1 MSHVPAVCARVRWV
15 SWMFAFSAMCVPAL
29 VFGAA
34 ADANYPARPV
44 RMLVP
49 YPPGGGLDLPGRT
62 VGQKF
67 AESTGRQ
74 LILDNRGGAGGLIAG
89 EIVANATPDGYTLL
103 LASNG
108 QISIAPA
115 LYSKLPYDPIRDFI
129 PITHFVDTP
138 MVLFATNTFPART
151 VQDVIERAKAQ
162 PGKIGIAL
170 SGVGGVSHLTM
181 ELFRQRAGINLLGVP
196 YKGAGAAMVDV
207 AAGDV
212 PLIFTTVSSAKPLLD
227 AGRIRGIAVGAKK
240 RTRALPSLP
249 TFEELGLSGMDAPLW
264 IGMVAPKGTPDA
276 IVKKLHA
283 EFSKALAA
291 PDAQEKLASQSA
303 EVVADGPAAFAKMI
317 RMDTERWSNVVK
329 TANIKIEQ

>member
-1 MSHVPAVCARVRWV
+1 MCFFAALLYPSAFAATTPA
-15 SWMFAFSAMCVPAL
+15 S
-29 VFGAA
+29 
-34 ADANYPARPV
+34 ADAAYPSRPV

-49 YPPGGGLDLPGRT
+49 YPPGGGLDLPGRV

-67 AESTGRQ
+67 ADSTGRQ

-115 LYSKLPYDPIRDFI
+115 LYSKLPYHPIKDFI

-138 MVLFATNTFPART
+138 MVLFATTSFPART
-151 VQDVIERAKAQ
+151 VQEVVERAKAQ

-227 AGRIRGIAVGAKK
+227 SGRIRAIAVGAKK
-240 RTRALPSLP
+240 RTRALPNLP
-249 TFEELGLSGMDAPLW
+249 TFEELGLAGMDAPLW

-276 IVKKLHA
+276 IIRKLHA
-283 EFSKALAA
+283 EFAKALAA

-303 EVVADGPAAFAKMI
+303 EVVADGPREFAQMI
-317 RMDTERWSNVVK
+317 RRDTERWATVVK

>member
-1 MSHVPAVCARVRWV
+1 MPHVARLPLRRFE
-15 SWMFAFSAMCVPAL
+15 SFLHLAL
-29 VFGAA
+29 LVAA
-34 ADANYPARPV
+34 ALLSRPAHSADAYPSRPV

-49 YPPGGGLDLPGRT
+49 YPPGGGLDLPGRA
-62 VGQKF
+62 VGEKF
-67 AESTGRQ
+67 AQSTGRQ

-89 EIVANATPDGYTLL
+89 EIVAKSTPDGYTLF

-115 LYSKLPYDPIRDFI
+115 LYDKIAYDPLGDLV

-138 MVLFATNTFPART
+138 MVLFTTDKFPVRT
-151 VQDVIERAKAQ
+151 VQDVINRAKAE
-162 PGKIGIAL
+162 PGKIGVAL

-196 YKGAGAAMVDV
+196 YKGAGAAMVDL

-212 PLIFTTVSSAKPLLD
+212 PLIFTTVAAAKPLLD
-227 AGRIRGIAVGAKK
+227 SGRIRAIAAGARK
-240 RTRALPSLP
+240 RTRALPNLP
-249 TFEELGLSGMDAPLW
+249 TFEELGFSGMDAPLW
-264 IGMVAPKGTPDA
+264 IGMMAPRGTPEP
-276 IVKKLHA
+276 IIKRLHA

-291 PDAQEKLASQSA
+291 PDVQERLASQSA
-303 EVVADGPAAFAKMI
+303 EIVAGGPEAFGKMI
-317 RMDTERWSNVVK
+317 RIDTERWAKVVK